1 MNKIEYMV
9 VSGRWTGFSLSGAAI
24 AKVILLLLCKRS
36 IHHIIH
42 KVNELSSAKGSS
54 FSNRKRASLF
64 IYLFNKLCFLEYII

>member
-42 KVNELSSAKGSS
+42 KVNELSSAK
-54 FSNRKRASLF
+54 RLF
-64 IYLFNKLCFLEYII
+64 FLKQKKEPPFYLFNKLCFLEYII